1 MITII
6 NENNKIIHVNK
17 TLDVS
22 FVSKNISFEES
33 KVKIDDIF
41 LINLLPENDNLFFIF
56 DSTNLF
62 SISIF
67 THTEYPLVKN
77 DIGLDVLLYFNL
89 SNLKHFL

>member
-41 LINLLPENDNLFFIF
+41 LINLLPENDNLFFNF
-56 DSTNLF
+56 DNTV
-62 SISIF
+62 I
-67 THTEYPLVKN
+67 
-77 DIGLDVLLYFNL
+77 
-89 SNLKHFL
+89 

>member
-33 KVKIDDIF
+33 KVKIDDVF
-41 LINLLPENDNLFFIF
+41 LINLLPENDNLFFNF
-56 DSTNLF
+56 DNTNN
-62 SISIF
+62 I
-67 THTEYPLVKN
+67 
-77 DIGLDVLLYFNL
+77 
-89 SNLKHFL
+89 